1 MTVTELRS
9 IVSPVAALPADEV
22 PPALLERAAAY
33 NEAVAA
39 FGDAIRSALG
49 VLQRGGSL
57 EADLMVSL
65 RTCAA
70 MDDPPASRR
79 STHSGSRHSM
89 SWPCSTRG
97 RSSA

>member
-70 MDDPPASRR
+70 DLVIAREWLLTRARLPAA
-79 STHSGSRHSM
+79 
-89 SWPCSTRG
+89 TRLE
-97 RSSA
+97 

>member
-70 MDDPPASRR
+70 DLVIARE
-79 STHSGSRHSM
+79 
-89 SWPCSTRG
+89 WLLTRA
-97 RSSA
+97 RLPSATRLE